1 MKILLSAACMLLYL
15 LSAGQVLQ
23 VSSGQILRD
32 INGKPYLANSYE
44 AYEGSA
50 LLFKDWRTATVI
62 TTDGKKYE
70 GMLVNVDLHQS
81 RPLFMRDAEILAFAD
96 PVAEIHAQDEG
107 EYKVFKKGS
116 SIEASLD
123 AEFYQVLST
132 TPLVLKKNSRK
143 VADVQ
148 GYGTSTKQYKFVE
161 SKTYHAR
168 IDDKIHKIGLSRG
181 DAEKVFRKSWKEI
194 QEMAAKNNISF
205 KTEEG
210 WIALAQAFEQLNP
223 R

>member
-1 MKILLSAACMLLYL
+1 MKALFAAACLFLSLLS
-15 LSAGQVLQ
+15 SA
-23 VSSGQILRD
+23 QILQD

-70 GMLVNVDLHQS
+70 AMMVNVDLHQG
-81 RPLFMRDAEILAFAD
+81 RPLFMRDAEILAFAE

-107 EYKVFKKGS
+107 VYKLFKRGN
-116 SIEASLD
+116 SIDPSMD
-123 AEFYQVLST
+123 ADYYQVLSSI
-132 TPLVLKKNSRK
+132 PLVLKKNSRK

-161 SKTYHAR
+161 GKTYHAR
-168 IDDKIHKIGLSRG
+168 IDDKIQKIGLSKS
-181 DAEKVFRKSWKEI
+181 DAEKVFQKSWKEI
-194 QEMAAKNNISF
+194 QELAAKNNISF

-210 WIALAQAFEQLNP
+210 WVTLSKAYEQLNP